1 MFKSSRRLVH
11 LTYVVPGIA
20 GLFSRQ
26 APAHCEALLDSMLQT
41 MVNETAH
48 VSRRC
53 CFPEIGVYAGEIRL
67 NGSASD
73 PHEGNMGEGDL
84 ALLFSGEFF
93 SGNVAAADL
102 DTPVLELFRDRGE
115 SAFEQLNGIF
125 SGLLVDLR
133 QKESWL
139 FTREDNHKLLFSL
152 VMFEQ
157 WLRRLNAG
165 AGIPRKLQFT
175 R

>member
-1 MFKSSRRLVH
+1 
-11 LTYVVPGIA
+11 
-20 GLFSRQ
+20 
-26 APAHCEALLDSMLQT
+26 
-41 MVNETAH
+41 
-48 VSRRC
+48 
-53 CFPEIGVYAGEIRL
+53 
-67 NGSASD
+67 
-73 PHEGNMGEGDL
+73 MGEGDL

-157 WLRRLNAG
+157 WLRGIKFSARAALVPAG
-165 AGIPRKLQFT
+165 AH
-175 R
+175 